1 MADADALWLCHDD
14 TDEKKGGGKKEE
26 SGYAHYINPSV
37 SNTKCKLNFS
47 LFTGKRQMILLKGA

>member
-1 MADADALWLCHDD
+1 MADADALWLCHGD
-14 TDEKKGGGKKEE
+14 TDQKKGKKEE
-26 SGYAHYINPSV
+26 SGYAHYINPLV